1 VTATRWLGRR
11 RIELDLCG
19 STSDEAARLARA
31 GAEHG
36 TVVTSTAQSA
46 GRGRQGRTWHSAPG
60 AGVYLSAV
68 LRLVLAPR
76 DVPGLTLAIGVAVC
90 DAVRR
95 TGVAAGLKWPNDI
108 VVPGPDGP
116 RKLGGILSETTS
128 AAGRID
134 AIILGVG
141 VNLGGELPA
150 ELADRATT
158 LTAEGAVTDH
168 AAFVGLLLGE
178 LEPWIDRYVAGGLAA
193 VVPAWESRVEPAA
206 RVRATVDGAVV
217 IGAPAGLDFDGALR
231 LRDDTGRVHRVI
243 AGDVEDVRL
252 VTAR

>member
-1 VTATRWLGRR
+1 MANRWLGRR
-11 RIELDLCG
+11 RIALDLCG

-31 GAEHG
+31 GCEHG
-36 TVVTSTAQSA
+36 TVVTATAQSA

-76 DVPGLTLAIGVAVC
+76 DVPGLTLAVGVAVC

-95 TGVAAGLKWPNDI
+95 SGVTAAGLKWPNDI
-108 VVPGPDGP
+108 VVGGPDGP

-134 AIILGVG
+134 SIVIGVG

-150 ELADRATT
+150 ELAGRATT
-158 LTAEGAVTDH
+158 LAAEGAVTDH
-168 AAFVGLLLGE
+168 AAFVELLLRE

-193 VVPAWESRVEPAA
+193 VVPAWESRVEPAV
-206 RVRATVDGAVV
+206 RVRATVDGTVV
-217 IGAPAGLDFDGALR
+217 VGAPAGLDIDGALR

-243 AGDVEDVRL
+243 AGDVEDVRS
-252 VTAR
+252 VTA